1 MSIDDRLGTFRV
13 RYNRRRSTLGSVL
26 RVLSW
31 PFTARA
37 AARELKDAHENLIER
52 YLEIEDARTKLD
64 RQATQLR
71 TAHAVNDLVAR
82 DLDLG
87 RTLDTMARAL
97 VDEAGFAWA
106 EIALCDRVATDPGA
120 VRSARF
126 GGDGD
131 PARDDAPLERP
142 LQARGG
148 ELIGQLRVAP
158 RPGASRDER
167 DELLAFIAPT
177 LAMALQNALSY
188 QALAD
193 YRSGLERLVDQR
205 TGELRQARDQ
215 LAGTVVELRE
225 AQGARERFFGNITHE
240 IRTPL
245 SLILLAAADTA
256 NRAGAVLDERARRN
270 LGAVT
275 DAAHKLV
282 RLVDE
287 LLLLAAGQEDK
298 LRTSPER
305 CDLAAL
311 VNAVIAAWEPAA
323 EAAGLTLTGRVPA
336 AVFAHVD
343 PVAIE
348 RVASNLVSNAVKYTP
363 RGGAVEVE
371 LADEPDGLRLSVL
384 DTGVGMSEELQSR
397 LFGRFERARDGQR
410 QAGTGLGLFLAKQLV
425 EAHGGTIAA
434 LG

>member
-31 PFTARA
+31 PFTART
-37 AARELKDAHENLIER
+37 AARELKDAHETLFER
-52 YLEIEDARTKLD
+52 YLEIEDARAKLD

-106 EIALCDRVATDPGA
+106 EIALCDSVATDAGSP
-120 VRSARF
+120 RRARF
-126 GGDGD
+126 GADA
-131 PARDDAPLERP
+131 PERRSRDDQDDHRERAALEAPLERP

-148 ELIGQLRVAP
+148 EAIGTLRGAP

-177 LAMALQNALSY
+177 LALALQNALSY

-256 NRAGAVLDERARRN
+256 NRAGAVLDERARKN
-270 LGAVT
+270 LGSVT
-275 DAAHKLV
+275 DGAHKLV

-298 LRTSPER
+298 LRTNPER
-305 CDLAAL
+305 TDLGAL
-311 VNAVIAAWEPAA
+311 LEAVVAAWQPAA
-323 EAAGLTLTGRVPA
+323 EAAGLTLTGPA
-336 AVFAHVD
+336 IASLIASVD
-343 PVAIE
+343 PVAI
-348 RVASNLVSNAVKYTP
+348 
-363 RGGAVEVE
+363 
-371 LADEPDGLRLSVL
+371 
-384 DTGVGMSEELQSR
+384 
-397 LFGRFERARDGQR
+397 
-410 QAGTGLGLFLAKQLV
+410 
-425 EAHGGTIAA
+425 
-434 LG
+434 